1 MYGYLDV
8 FEYPFNVGD
17 SSHDISCS
25 RSVVNVLRLQKLFFS
40 KKWEGDTP
48 PSPLAPM
55 APAAS
60 HLTTGMPGCV
70 LAEI

>member
-25 RSVVNVLRLQKLFFS
+25 RSVVNVLRLQKLFF
-40 KKWEGDTP
+40 KKVGGGHA
-48 PSPLAPM
+48 PSPPGSYGT
-55 APAAS
+55 AAS